1 MFTIYSKE
9 NCSNCEKSRMALYI
23 KGLPFQ
29 VKKLGID
36 FTLEWYMNEF
46 KVRSFPVIVND
57 TTIYKSFEE
66 LYSSLQ

>member
-9 NCSNCEKSRMALYI
+9 NCSNCEKAKMALYI
-23 KGLPFQ
+23 KGLTFQ
-29 VKKLGID
+29 VKKLNED

-57 TTIYKSFEE
+57 TKVYKSFEE
-66 LYSSLQ
+66 LQNSI

>member
-1 MFTIYSKE
+1 MFTIYSKDG
-9 NCSNCEKSRMALYI
+9 CVNCEKAKMALYI

-29 VKKLGID
+29 VKKLNED

-57 TTIYKSFEE
+57 TKVYKSFEE
-66 LYSSLQ
+66 LQNSI

>member
-1 MFTIYSKE
+1 MFTIYSKDG
-9 NCSNCEKSRMALYI
+9 CVNCEKSSMALYT

-29 VKKLGID
+29 VKKLNED

-57 TTIYKSFEE
+57 TKVYKSFEE
-66 LYSSLQ
+66 LQNSI

>member
-9 NCSNCEKSRMALYI
+9 NCSNCEKVRMSLYI

-29 VKKLGID
+29 VKKLNED

-57 TTIYKSFEE
+57 IKVYKSFEE
-66 LYSSLQ
+66 LQNSI